1 MRRDSLTRPT
11 CKHLL
16 PKHLPTPVT
25 EAIGEKGEKGQ
36 PDPSHLTVR
45 ILLLLTWRVT
55 TNVTKN
61 KDYWFLA
68 FA

>member
-25 EAIGEKGEKGQ
+25 EAIGEEGQ
-36 PDPSHLTVR
+36 PDASHLTVS
-45 ILLLLTWRVT
+45 IMLLLTWRVT
-55 TNVTKN
+55 ANVTKN
-61 KDYWFLA
+61 KDHWFLA